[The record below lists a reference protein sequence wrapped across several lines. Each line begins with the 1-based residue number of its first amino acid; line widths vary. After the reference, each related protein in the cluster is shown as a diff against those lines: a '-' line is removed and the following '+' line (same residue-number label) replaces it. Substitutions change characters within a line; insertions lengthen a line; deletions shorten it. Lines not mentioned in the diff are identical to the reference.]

1 MREATCATE
10 ASARAVEV
18 TRGAAAATSTAA
30 ITPVGPT
37 RKRKRG
43 FSNLT

>member
-1 MREATCATE
+1 MREATRAIE

-30 ITPVGPT
+30 ATTVGPP

-43 FSNLT
+43 FSTLT